1 MRPSAA
7 LALAIALGGCRPEFD
22 NGHVLDE
29 LRILAVRVEPPELR
43 VGESAEIEALVFAP
57 NGEAATTHMWQ
68 CAARGGMRQGCES
81 FDDTIDLGE
90 GTTAE
95 LEIGPDWEEY
105 LDRVGLPVHQ
115 VVTIVA
121 TTGSEEERAIKRV
134 VVSDEEVANR
144 NPTLEALLLGD
155 EEEEEPDPVPVD
167 AGAAIRM
174 SPIVAPGSV
183 ETYGRLTLSGDRVET
198 EEELYLSYYFSCGSA
213 PSLRSGGPDDLAA
226 TYRAPSTP
234 GTCTVYAILRD
245 DRGGEDW
252 RSREIVVPEE

>member
-1 MRPSAA
+1 MRPSLL
-7 LALAIALGGCRPEFD
+7 LALAVALGGCRPEFD

-43 VGESAEIEALVFAP
+43 VGERAELSALVFAP
-57 NGEAATTHMWQ
+57 DGETATTHMWQ
-68 CAARGGMRQGCES
+68 CGARGGMRQGCES

-90 GTTAE
+90 GTSAE
-95 LEIGPDWEEY
+95 IEIGPDWEDY
-105 LDRVGLPVHQ
+105 LDRMGLPVHQ

-121 TTGSEEERAIKRV
+121 TTESEEERAIKRV

-155 EEEEEPDPVPVD
+155 EEEEASDPLVAE

-174 SPIVAPGSV
+174 SPVVAAGSV
-183 ETYGRLTLSGDRVET
+183 ETYGKLTLSGERSDT
-198 EEELYLSYYFSCGSA
+198 EEELYLSYYFTCGSA
-213 PSLRSGGPDDLAA
+213 PSLRSGGPDDLDA
-226 TYRAPSTP
+226 TYRAPRAP
-234 GTCTVYAILRD
+234 GRCTVHAILRD